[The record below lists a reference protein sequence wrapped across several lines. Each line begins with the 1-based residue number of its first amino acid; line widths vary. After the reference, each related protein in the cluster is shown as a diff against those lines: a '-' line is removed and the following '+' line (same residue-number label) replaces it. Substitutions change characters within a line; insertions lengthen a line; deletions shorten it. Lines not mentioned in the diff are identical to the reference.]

1 MSKFLL
7 ILIAGGFISFGI
19 LNISQNNT
27 TTSSTENAVKEL
39 SSTRSRDI
47 ANSMAQMLL
56 SQISDSATWRVTSPA
71 TKNIFGGTATYTVK
85 DTSIAA
91 KDTLIK
97 ISVTGNYFN
106 NPVTV
111 NVYAERPKS
120 AWVPVVLRGAWTAN
134 GPLNNTISDMYIDG
148 RDRDLKGNLIAGTGI
163 YGISTS
169 VEFKN
174 TQNASIGGTNNKID
188 YPMQYPENP
197 NVIEE
202 KYNWGGTFP
211 TSPDEAIGVP
221 AGTLKSIAQSGK
233 NGSQYITKIKDL
245 KLPLSGV
252 TYLELDPNTNDKI
265 DLKNSVSKG
274 ILVIHNSTT
283 STKIS
288 ETKTNK
294 SDKGGHPFEGI
305 IIGDYMFHFHVDVL
319 GGIILL
325 SKNLETSKNCG
336 GNKDHKIFYS
346 SEAVKNATAAL
357 GISGGGGT
365 VNTNYGFAKQRA
377 GVRFWWE

>member
-27 TTSSTENAVKEL
+27 TTSSNENAVKEL

-85 DTSIAA
+85 DTGIAA
-91 KDTLIK
+91 NDTLIK

-106 NPVTV
+106 SPVTV
-111 NVYAERPKS
+111 NVYAEKPKS

-233 NGSQYITKIKDL
+233 NGSQYITNIKNL

-252 TYLELDPNTNDKI
+252 TYLELASNTNDKI

-288 ETKTNK
+288 QTKTNK